1 MCARS
6 ASRSMS
12 RRHFVKGVAAAAVAG
27 PLILRARSQARAEAN
42 DRINLGVIG
51 VGTMGRYHVD
61 RFLKYPDVQIVAVCD
76 VVDARR
82 EHGKKTVEDY
92 YAKQAG
98 SPGYSGC
105 ATFNDFRELLSRDG
119 LDAVLI
125 ATPDHWHT
133 IPAVLAARAG
143 KDIYCEKPLTL
154 TIGEGRRLVN
164 EVRTHK
170 VILQTGSQQRTEFGG
185 LFRTAAELIRNGH
198 IGKVKTVRVGVGAPP
213 VPCDLPEQEVPEGTD
228 WDMWLGQAP
237 WRGYHEDL
245 CPRGVHQHFP
255 AFRNYREYAG
265 GGLADM
271 GAHHFDIA
279 QWALGMD
286 DSGPVKIEPPEGDAI
301 TGLKFTYEN
310 GVEMFHGGPSGCT
323 FEGEAGTIYVDRGKL
338 ESTPEDIVKT
348 PLGENDV
355 KLYRADDHGR
365 DWLDAMKARRAPA
378 ADVEIGHRSA
388 TICHLANLG
397 YQLRRPLSWNPSAER
412 FLGDD
417 EANEHLHRE
426 PREPWKI

>member
-1 MCARS
+1 MTARAIS
-6 ASRSMS
+6 AGVS
-12 RRHFVKGVAAAAVAG
+12 RRRFLHGVIAAGAAG

-42 DRINLGVIG
+42 DRINLGFIG

-61 RFLKYPDVQIVAVCD
+61 RFLKYPDVQIVSVCD
-76 VVDARR
+76 VVEARR
-82 EHGKKTVEDY
+82 EHSKQTVENH
-92 YAKQAG
+92 YAQQAG
-98 SPGYSGC
+98 LGSYAGC
-105 ATFNDFRELLSRDG
+105 ATYNDFRELLARDG

-133 IPAVLAARAG
+133 IPAILAARAG

-164 EVRTHK
+164 EVRNSK
-170 VILQTGSQQRTEFGG
+170 VVLQTGSQQRTEFDG
-185 LFRTAAELIRNGH
+185 LFRTAAELIRNGR
-198 IGKVKTVRVGVGAPP
+198 IGKVRTVRVGVGAPP
-213 VPCDLPEQEVPEGTD
+213 VPCDLPEQDVPEGTD

-237 WRGYHEDL
+237 WRGYHEEL
-245 CPRGVHQHFP
+245 CPKGVHKHFP
-255 AFRNYREYAG
+255 AFRNYREFAG

-279 QWALGMD
+279 QWALAMD
-286 DSGPVKIEPPEGDAI
+286 DSGPVKIEPPVGDDA

-323 FEGEAGTIYVDRGKL
+323 FEGEIGTIYVDRGKL
-338 ESTPEDIVKT
+338 ESAPEEIVKT
-348 PLGENDV
+348 PLGDGDI

-365 DWLDAMKARRAPA
+365 DWLDAVRGRRAPA

-388 TICHLANLG
+388 AICHLANLG
-397 YQLRRPLSWNPSAER
+397 YQLRRALTWNPSAER
-412 FLGDD
+412 FIGDD
-417 EANEHLHRE
+417 EANSLLHRE